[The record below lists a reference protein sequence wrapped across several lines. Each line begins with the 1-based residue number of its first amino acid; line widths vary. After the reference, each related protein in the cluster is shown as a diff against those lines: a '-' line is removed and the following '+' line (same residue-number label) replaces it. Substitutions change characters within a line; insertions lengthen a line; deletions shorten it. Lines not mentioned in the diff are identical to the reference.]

1 VTRDRGRLPLGPLRG
16 RRLLPHRK
24 PIGALARREERW
36 FYVFIA
42 PWLLGFILFG
52 IGPILASLGLAFTD
66 YGLAGWPNF
75 VGLDNFGRMLD
86 PVQGAVLGKAVQ
98 NTLFIALLVI
108 PLQIILGLAL
118 AMLLNQKVSGMPVFR
133 TAFYLPS
140 VVAGV
145 ATIVI
150 WVWLLGTDGLV
161 NQGLAIFGIE
171 GPVWLR
177 DPDTIKVGIV
187 IMMVWGG
194 TGGMMLIF
202 LAGLQSIP
210 HELLDAASVD
220 GAGSARRF
228 WHVTLPLLTPQLF
241 FNLVLGIAGG
251 LAVFTETYVVSA
263 GTGGPANET
272 LTLVMYIYNQLLKNL
287 QVGYASA
294 VAWVFTVAVVILTV
308 IQFWGSRHWVYYEG
322 ES

>member
-1 VTRDRGRLPLGPLRG
+1 VTSRLGRLSRGSSPGGRPVRRGRPGV
-16 RRLLPHRK
+16 
-24 PIGALARREERW
+24 LARREERW

-42 PWLLGFILFG
+42 PWLAGFVLFG

-66 YGLAGWPNF
+66 YDLANWPSF
-75 VGLDNFGRMLD
+75 IGLDNFARMVD
-86 PVQGAVLGKAVQ
+86 PVQGPLLAKAIG

-108 PLQIILGLAL
+108 PLQVAFGLAL
-118 AMLLNQKVSGMPVFR
+118 ALLLNQRVFGMPVFR

-145 ATIVI
+145 ATIII
-150 WVWLLGTDGLV
+150 WVWILGSDGLV
-161 NQGLAIFGIE
+161 NQALGAFGID
-171 GPVWLR
+171 GPAWLR
-177 DPDTIKVGIV
+177 DPATVKLGIV

-210 HELLDAASVD
+210 GELLDAASVD
-220 GAGSARRF
+220 GAGPIRRF

-241 FNLVLGIAGG
+241 FNLVLGVAGG
-251 LAVFTETYVVSA
+251 LAVFTETFVVSA
-263 GTGGPANET
+263 GSGGPANES

-294 VAWVFTVAVVILTV
+294 VAWVFTIAVVILTAF
-308 IQFWGSRHWVYYEG
+308 QFWGSRRWVYYEG
-322 ES
+322 EA

>member
-1 VTRDRGRLPLGPLRG
+1 MPNVGRRSRGSLRG
-16 RRLLPHRK
+16 RR
-24 PIGALARREERW
+24 PIARPRRLGVLAWREERW

-42 PWLLGFILFG
+42 PWLIGFLLFG

-66 YGLAGWPNF
+66 YDMSGLPGF

-86 PVQGAVLGKAVQ
+86 PVQGAVLAKAVG

-108 PLQIILGLAL
+108 PLQVMFGLGL
-118 AMLLNQKVSGMPVFR
+118 AMLLNQKVFGMPVFR

-161 NQGLAIFGIE
+161 NQALAVFGID
-171 GPVWLR
+171 GPAWLR
-177 DPDTIKVGIV
+177 DPDTVKIGVV

-210 HELLDAASVD
+210 TDLLDAASVD
-220 GAGSARRF
+220 GCGPANRF

-251 LAVFTETYVVSA
+251 LAVFTETYVISA
-263 GTGGPANET
+263 GSGGPANET

-294 VAWVFTVAVVILTV
+294 VAWVFTVAVVILTAF
-308 IQFWGSRHWVYYEG
+308 QFWGSRRWVHYEG
-322 ES
+322 EG